1 MMGKGDKRIDEI
13 LGKVLLPMVT
23 PFREDGEIDY
33 DLASDLARMLVQR
46 KLCDSIIVCG
56 TTGEF
61 YALRMEERKRL
72 MAVVKEAI
80 GKDIPLIA
88 GTGAIYTRDAIEL
101 TKEAESLGYEAVMV
115 VSPYYCKP
123 EQEGIY
129 QHFKAVAE
137 STSLPVILYNIP
149 LFTGVNISPDLVA
162 RLSEMENVKAIKEE
176 AAMNPTQTS
185 DFFLSKRSEDFVIYS
200 GDDTMILQVLCQGG
214 VGVVS
219 GGSHIVGDMIKEM
232 IDRFL
237 KGDIEKAI
245 EINLKLYPFFKA
257 LSGKGRINPIPM
269 IKAAISITWKDV
281 GPPRPPLLPATQE
294 EREML
299 LKVLKSIG
307 KA

>member
-1 MMGKGDKRIDEI
+1 MMGKERLEEVVGR
-13 LGKVLLPMVT
+13 VLLPMIT

-33 DLASDLARMLVQR
+33 DLASDLARMLVER

-61 YALRMEERKRL
+61 YALSMEERKRL
-72 MAVVKEAI
+72 MAVIKEAV
-80 GKDIPLIA
+80 GNEIPLIA

-101 TKEAESLGYEAVMV
+101 TKEAESLGYNAVMV

-123 EQEGIY
+123 EQDGMFE
-129 QHFKAVAE
+129 HFKAVAE

-162 RLSEMENVKAIKEE
+162 RLSEIENIKAIKEE

-185 DFFLSKRSEDFVIYS
+185 EFFLAKRSDDFVIYS

-219 GGSHIVGDMIKEM
+219 GGSHIVGDMVKEM
-232 IDRFL
+232 IDSFL
-237 KGDIEKAI
+237 KGDVEKAI
-245 EINLKLYPFFKA
+245 ELNLKLYPFFKA

-269 IKAAISITWKDV
+269 IKEAVSMTWRNV
-281 GPPRPPLLPATQE
+281 GSPRPPLLPATQE

-299 LKVLKSIG
+299 LKVLRSIG
-307 KA
+307 KI